1 MAAQQANEENIARAK
16 AAEARARILEKTAL
30 QRANIA
36 ESRVR
41 QLEDRSDRA
50 RAALEAD
57 VDEPSLDAL
66 VGFVAGAMSE
76 RQADHAELQNAA

>member
-1 MAAQQANEENIARAK
+1 LAAQQANEENIARAK
-16 AAEARARILEKTAL
+16 AAEARAQIIEKAAG

-36 ESRVR
+36 EARLR
-41 QLEDRSDRA
+41 ELEDRLDRA
-50 RAALEAD
+50 RAALEAN

-76 RQADHAELQNAA
+76 TQADHAGLQNAA